1 MRLAEHP
8 SRMDYPAWYPE
19 WRSEAFAELK
29 AKNAQLERAY
39 GIGSGGQYHYDLPT
53 ASLVFR
59 TESGATSVA
68 DIEVVGT
75 TSGTAG
81 NWLWA
86 WANPD
91 FDDELTGISRS
102 ARRFGDQHGIC
113 PLTHDFVSPEAGVSL
128 NGLGWELTS
137 ASARIADAIG
147 AYRPPDDDGGAIF
160 FIIKAIRLTA

>member
-1 MRLAEHP
+1 
-8 SRMDYPAWYPE
+8 MDFPDWYPD
-19 WRSEAFAELK
+19 WRSEALAQLK
-29 AKNAQLERAY
+29 AKNAQLERSY

-59 TESGATSVA
+59 TENGATSVA

-75 TSGTAG
+75 TSGVAG

-91 FDDELTGISRS
+91 FEDELTEIAR
-102 ARRFGDQHGIC
+102 ATRRFGNQHGIC
-113 PLTHDFVSPEAGVSL
+113 PLTHDFVSPEAGAPL
-128 NGLGWELTS
+128 NDLGWELTS
-137 ASARIADAIG
+137 AAARIADAIG
-147 AYRPPDDDGGAIF
+147 AYRPPDDAGGAIF